1 MRWVV
6 PSGGT
11 ATRLHVT
18 KVDDIV
24 GWVAVEHDWQDL
36 CERHGLL
43 VMPNEVRSAAA
54 DLRAAHVFVNLFA
67 VSDAGKKTDEE

>member
-1 MRWVV
+1 
-6 PSGGT
+6 
-11 ATRLHVT
+11 
-18 KVDDIV
+18 V